1 MTISPVQVQIDT
13 FVSSFLDRTH
23 GLFIDGQ
30 WTAASG
36 ETALPVYNPADGTQI
51 ASVPLASEADV
62 ASAIQSAYGAFKD
75 GRWSKMRPADRERI
89 LLRFSDLVEKHADAL
104 AQLETLEQGKSINIA
119 RHVEVAGAIDYM
131 RYAAG
136 LATKLTGMT
145 MDVSVS
151 TPPGSRTTAFT
162 RREPLGVVAGIV
174 PWNFPLCIAI
184 WKIVPALA
192 AGCTV
197 VIKPSEFTPLTALL
211 LAELAVEAG
220 VPAGVFNVVTG
231 DGAITGRALVSSP
244 YVSKISFTGSTE
256 TGKAIGRTALDNMTR
271 VSLELGGKNP
281 AIVLKD
287 ADIEATLSGLMAGAF
302 FNQGQVCGAATRVYV
317 EAPLFD
323 RIATGLETAV
333 KALTVGPGLDRSA
346 QINPLVSS
354 GHRDKV
360 ASYLSNALEH
370 GVELLQG
377 RDGPNTS
384 GFYVRPTL
392 VVNPSAQAR
401 LVREEVFGPVLSLTR
416 VADAEEAIRSANDS
430 PLGLAASVWTRDLAS
445 TFDIIP
451 RIEAGTVWINNHL
464 PIDPNAPF
472 GGYKHSGMGREFGP
486 RWLEGFTEEKTVFI
500 TY

>member
-1 MTISPVQVQIDT
+1 MTINPAQVSAHT
-13 FVSSFLDRTH
+13 FVTSFLGRTH

-30 WTAASG
+30 WTAATG
-36 ETALPVYNPADGTQI
+36 GQTLPVYNPADGTQI
-51 ASVPLASEADV
+51 AFVPLASEADV
-62 ASAIQSAYGAFKD
+62 ACAIQSAYGAFRD
-75 GRWSKMRPADRERI
+75 GRWSKLRPADRERI
-89 LLRFSDLVEKHADAL
+89 LLRFADLIEKNADAL
-104 AQLETLEQGKSINIA
+104 AILETLEQGKSINAA

-136 LATKLTGMT
+136 LATKLTGTT
-145 MDVSVS
+145 MDVSV
-151 TPPGSRTTAFT
+151 TAPPGSRTTAFT
-162 RREPLGVVAGIV
+162 RREPIGVVAGIV
-174 PWNFPLCIAI
+174 PWNFPLLIAI
-184 WKIVPALA
+184 WKIAPALA

-197 VIKPSEFTPLTALL
+197 IIKPSEFTPLTALL
-211 LAELAVEAG
+211 LAELAIEAG
-220 VPAGVFNVVTG
+220 VPRGVFNVVTG
-231 DGAITGRALVSSP
+231 DGATTGRALVSSP
-244 YVSKISFTGSTE
+244 YVSKISFTGSTT
-256 TGKAIGRTALDNMTR
+256 TGKAIGRAALDNMTR

-287 ADIEATLSGLMAGAF
+287 ADVEMTIAGLTAAAF

-323 RIATGLETAV
+323 RIAAGLEGAV
-333 KALTVGPGLDRSA
+333 KALTVGPGLDPSA

-360 ASYLSNALEH
+360 AGYLNNAREH

-377 RDGPNTS
+377 SDASNAS
-384 GFYVRPTL
+384 GYYVRPTL
-392 VVNPSAQAR
+392 VVNPCAEAR

-416 VADAEEAIRSANDS
+416 VTDAEEAIRSANDN
-430 PLGLAASVWTRDLAS
+430 PLGLAASLWTRDLTS

-451 RIEAGTVWINNHL
+451 RIEAGTVWVNNHL

-472 GGYKHSGMGREFGP
+472 GGYKQSGLGREFGP